1 MAGENLVFTRS
12 MEAGADL
19 SAKQY
24 YFVKESSGK
33 VVLCTT
39 LGEKSEGILNNQP
52 ESGAMARI
60 GQLGTA
66 KVVAS
71 GAINV
76 DDWLTTNAAAKAVPT
91 TTAGHVVR
99 ARAIEAATTDGDII
113 EVELCLFVL

>member
-19 SAKQY
+19 SAKQF

-33 VVLCTT
+33 AILCST
-39 LGEKSEGILNNQP
+39 LGEKSEGVLNNAP

-71 GAINV
+71 GAIAV
-76 DDWLTTNAAAKAVPT
+76 GAWITTDAAAKAVAT

-99 ARAIEAATTDGDII
+99 GRAIEAATADGDII
-113 EVELCLFVL
+113 EIELCLFVL